1 MSKPLYESV
10 DEKVWMILVALFV
23 LAMVVLFIIGAVN
36 VSNNY
41 VEEPNPIH
49 DPYYQYYYD
58 KYEGRRFDD
67 FR

>member
-23 LAMVVLFIIGAVN
+23 LAMVVLSIIGAVN

-41 VEEPNPIH
+41 VEEPNPIY
-49 DPYYQYYYD
+49 DPYYYE